1 LNSNI
6 VALVADSASWKYE
19 IIEKNIQNVFNFGIT
34 ENNMIAAAMAKE
46 GFIPVVYALSNFLA
60 YRSYKFIRNDVCFQK
75 RNVKLVGLGSG
86 AIANTLGPTHHTTED
101 NAALRVLPNLTI
113 LSPVSPKEVTVV
125 WEKAINFIGTIYIR
139 LGKAFEWEIYEKES
153 PFEIG
158 KSFMIQTGNDITIVA
173 IGSIIA
179 DAIEAAEKL
188 QKEGI
193 NAEIINVSTIKPLDN
208 EMILNSVEKQDE

>member
-1 LNSNI
+1 MNSNI